1 MSLVPGDPAPV
12 PTAAPTRVAAS
23 GPASNAGR
31 APSASENATGPT
43 SAAHRGLDSG
53 PEGALEGGPDDV
65 VPERWKRA
73 AGPTGRALVWTVV
86 AAVPL
91 AFLAVFFLWP
101 VGSML
106 ARGMTDAA
114 GQLDL
119 SAFGEVLGA
128 ERTWRLVGQT
138 LGLAVAGTVGSLL
151 LGLPGAYILYRCR
164 FPGRN
169 LLRGLSTVPFVLPT
183 VVVGTAFRALLAE
196 NGPLGF
202 LGLDQTLT
210 AVVLALV
217 FFNFS
222 VVVRQVGALWSTMDP
237 RTGEAARMLGAS
249 PWRTFVT
256 VTLPALGPAIASAG
270 SLVFLF
276 CSTAF
281 GIVQT
286 LGRPGVG
293 TLETEIYIQTTA
305 FLDLRTA
312 AVFSTLQFAVV
323 ILAVTL
329 ANRFRAGTETAL
341 RLREPTD
348 HPLRR
353 SDAVPFTVTM
363 LTVVLLV
370 TAPIVAL
377 VTRSFQSSEGWGL
390 RNYELIGTSSG
401 SGFAGGT
408 TVLQALEHSVK
419 IALDATLITL
429 IVGVP
434 LALLLTRPVR
444 SGWAARAQ
452 RLFDAAIMLPLG
464 VSAVTVGFGFVVSL
478 VAAAP
483 QLAYSGALVPLAQAV
498 VALPLVVRS
507 LVPVLRAVDPRLREA
522 AAVLGASPGRVL
534 RTVDGPFL
542 VRGLGLAAGFAFAVS
557 LGEFGATTF
566 LASPDYQTLPVLIV
580 RLLGRPGEDNYGMA
594 MAGSVILAVLTA
606 TVMLVCERLRPR
618 GAAGTGAGF

>member
-1 MSLVPGDPAPV
+1 M
-12 PTAAPTRVAAS
+12 
-23 GPASNAGR
+23 
-31 APSASENATGPT
+31 
-43 SAAHRGLDSG
+43 
-53 PEGALEGGPDDV
+53 
-65 VPERWKRA
+65 
-73 AGPTGRALVWTVV
+73 
-86 AAVPL
+86 
-91 AFLAVFFLWP
+91 
-101 VGSML
+101 
-106 ARGMTDAA
+106 
-114 GQLDL
+114 
-119 SAFGEVLGA
+119 
-128 ERTWRLVGQT
+128 
-138 LGLAVAGTVGSLL
+138 
-151 LGLPGAYILYRCR
+151 LYRCR
-164 FPGRN
+164 FPGRA

-222 VVVRQVGALWSTMDP
+222 VVVRQVGSLWSTLDP

-249 PWRTFVT
+249 PARTFLT
-256 VTLPALGPAIASAG
+256 VVLPALGPAIASAA

-276 CSTAF
+276 CATSF

-286 LGRPGVG
+286 LGRPGAG
-293 TLETEIYIQTTA
+293 TLETEIYVQTTA

-323 ILAVTL
+323 VLAVSL
-329 ANRFRAGTETAL
+329 ANRFRTGTETAL

-353 SDAVPFTVTM
+353 ADAAPFTVTL
-363 LTVVLLV
+363 LTVALLV
-370 TAPIVAL
+370 ATPLVAL
-377 VTRSFQSSEGWGL
+377 VARSFQSSEGWGL
-390 RNYELIGTSSG
+390 RNYQLIGSSAG

-419 IALDATLITL
+419 IALDATVITL
-429 IVGVP
+429 VVGIP

-444 SGWAARAQ
+444 SPWAGRAQ
-452 RLFDAAIMLPLG
+452 RTFDAAIMLPLG

-478 VAAAP
+478 VVAAP
-483 QLAYSGALVPLAQAV
+483 QLAYSGALVPLAQSV

>member
-1 MSLVPGDPAPV
+1 MSLVPGDPALV
-12 PTAAPTRVAAS
+12 PTPAPTRV
-23 GPASNAGR
+23 PAPGQAPDTGTALPGGDR
-31 APSASENATGPT
+31 A
-43 SAAHRGLDSG
+43 
-53 PEGALEGGPDDV
+53 DV
-65 VPERWKRA
+65 VPGRWRRA
-73 AGPTGRALVWTVV
+73 AGPVGRGLVWAVV

-106 ARGMTDAA
+106 ARGVTDAA

-119 SAFGEVLGA
+119 SAFAEVLA
-128 ERTWRLVGQT
+128 ESRTWRLVGQT
-138 LGLAVAGTVGSLL
+138 LGLAVAGTLGSLL
-151 LGLPGAYILYRCR
+151 LGLPGAYVLYRCR

-210 AVVLALV
+210 AVVLAMV

-222 VVVRQVGALWSTMDP
+222 VVVRQVGALWSTLDP

-256 VTLPALGPAIASAG
+256 VTVPALGPAIASAG

-312 AVFSTLQFAVV
+312 AVFSTLQFVVV

-341 RLREPTD
+341 RLREPTS

-353 SDAVPFTVTM
+353 GDAVPFAVTM
-363 LTVVLLV
+363 LTVVLLIA
-370 TAPIVAL
+370 APIVAL
-377 VTRSFQSSEGWGL
+377 VARSFQSSQGWGL
-390 RNYELIGTSSG
+390 RNYELLGSSAG

-419 IALDATLITL
+419 IALDATVITL
-429 IVGVP
+429 VVGVP

-444 SGWAARAQ
+444 SRWAARAQ

-478 VAAAP
+478 VASAP

-522 AAVLGASPGRVL
+522 AAVLGAPPGRVL